1 MKSKMYKPLAIQYV
15 DPLII
20 MTLSK
25 AYPNDS
31 DFGQEVRK
39 YLDSC
44 DDAISQDSI
53 FFKLSKMRKLA
64 NDPTGYDE
72 IINNLQNNDDEE

>member
-1 MKSKMYKPLAIQYV
+1 MYKPLAIQYV
-15 DPLII
+15 DPLVI

-31 DFGQEVRK
+31 DFGREIRR

-44 DDAISQDSI
+44 DEAIGKDAI
-53 FFKLSKMRKLA
+53 FFKLSKMRKIA
-64 NDPTGYDE
+64 NDPTGYQDK
-72 IINNLQNNDDEE
+72 INNLQKNSDDE